1 VLGVKGGVLM
11 SQDGAQVK
19 YRKKCLRCGYAD
31 TSLTT
36 MPIRSGVTRVNFFC
50 PKCKKSQQVEIQGVG

>member
-1 VLGVKGGVLM
+1 M
-11 SQDGAQVK
+11 SQDGTHVK
-19 YRKKCLRCGYAD
+19 FRKKCLRCGYPD

-50 PKCKKSQQVEIQGVG
+50 PKCKKSQQVEIQGTG